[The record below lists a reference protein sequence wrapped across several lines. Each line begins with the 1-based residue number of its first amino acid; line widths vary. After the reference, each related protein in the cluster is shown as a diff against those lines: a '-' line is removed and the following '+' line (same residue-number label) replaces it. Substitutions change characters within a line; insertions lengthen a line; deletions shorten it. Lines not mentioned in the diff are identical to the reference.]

1 MIKRIAAI
9 VFIFVCTAVA
19 WMILGTS
26 VGVRSRMQDEKLK
39 RVVGQIW
46 GAPQRQQAPEV
57 YFKTTREVEV
67 KTASDG
73 KTTTETKT
81 ETTTHRLDLQA
92 SRIEVNL
99 GLEYRRKGLLWY
111 STYCVGFS
119 GAYDV
124 LNDTG
129 EAREIRVA
137 FAFPNKQAVYDDFKV
152 TVDGREVR
160 DLRLNEGRVVQKVRL
175 EPGQRVEVAF
185 SYRSQGMDE
194 WWYDFGTSVSQVKD
208 FALKMSTDF
217 DGFDFPQN
225 GISPTTKQ
233 RTGKGWE
240 LRWAYRNLLSGVQIG
255 IAMPQKLN
263 PGPWVSRVTFSAP
276 VSLFLF
282 FFLLFVITVR
292 TGVKVHPMNFFFLG
306 AAFFSFHLLLA
317 YLADH
322 VSIHA
327 AFLIASAVSIF
338 LVVSYMRVACGTRF
352 ALLQVGLS
360 QFVYLVLFSYTFF
373 FEEFTGLSITALCIT
388 TLFVVMQYTARVDW
402 EKAFSGKNL
411 DEERAE

>member
-1 MIKRIAAI
+1 MLKRIAAI

-19 WMILGTS
+19 WMVLGTS

-46 GAPQRQQAPEV
+46 GAPQRQKAPEV
-57 YFKTTREVEV
+57 YYKTTREVEV

-81 ETTTHRLDLQA
+81 QTMTHRLDLQA
-92 SRIEVNL
+92 SHIEVDL

-111 STYCVGFS
+111 SAYRVGFS

-124 LNDTG
+124 LNNTG
-129 EAREIRVA
+129 EARDVFVA

-152 TVDGREVR
+152 TVDGKEIR
-160 DLRLNEGRVVQKVRL
+160 DVRLNDGSVVQKVRL
-175 EPGQRVEVAF
+175 EPGQRAEVAF

-208 FALKMSTDF
+208 FSLKMSTDF

-225 GISPTTKQ
+225 GISPTSKEPA
-233 RTGKGWE
+233 GKGWA
-240 LRWAYRNLLSGVQIG
+240 LRWDYRNLLSGVQIG
-255 IAMPQKLN
+255 IALPQRLN

-338 LVVSYMRVACGTRF
+338 LVVSYMRVVCGTRF
-352 ALLQVGLS
+352 ALVQVGLS

-373 FEEFTGLSITALCIT
+373 FEEFTGLAVTALCIS

-402 EKAFSGKNL
+402 ERAFGGKK
-411 DEERAE
+411 EGE